1 MASIVETAPL
11 VLDVGAVLMVAATS
25 GLLARKVGFPAI
37 VGYLL
42 TGLLVSPF
50 TPGFVADSKQISI
63 LADIGVVLLLF
74 EVGIEIDLRR
84 VKKEHGAILWAA
96 PLQVLVGTIFGTL
109 VFIWMNLPLYGAALL
124 ALSIALSSSVVIV
137 NITRSRRR
145 TTSVATEEALL
156 GWSVVQDIFGV
167 TIAAFVIALFG
178 NDGKNPIVSVL
189 SLIGFIVLAIVASK
203 LIPYLLRVIRW
214 EQDLFLIYSVA
225 IGLSIAALGTVVF
238 GIPMALASF
247 VAGLAINQSSDTN
260 NVRKAVLPFRD
271 LFQVFF
277 FVVIGSLV
285 QPDLILDSLPFTAGI
300 LAVMF
305 VLKTVP
311 VFLFA
316 RFGKIGDSHG
326 QLAVGLSQ
334 VGEFSFVLGSTALAA
349 NVLSKVQF
357 NAILLAVIASIIFST
372 LAVRRAS
379 RISRSI
385 CPSPQAPR
393 NLRP

>member
-109 VFIWMNLPLYGAALL
+109 FFIWMNLPLYGAALL

-311 VFLFA
+311 AFLFA

-349 NVLSKVQF
+349 NALSKVQF

-385 CPSPQAPR
+385 
-393 NLRP
+393 